1 MAIRG
6 RTSAPQFLYPRIL
19 GPLISWVSLV
29 LILHS
34 TTLTFIG
41 RDSLD
46 ALSQMVSELTP
57 LLREENV
64 DQKYDDVY
72 DRFTPA
78 QKRTIVALISMAG
91 IAPCTL
97 SLSLIA

>member
-1 MAIRG
+1 MAIIG
-6 RTSAPQFLYPRIL
+6 RASAPHILYPRIL
-19 GPLISWVSLV
+19 DPLISWVSLV
-29 LILHS
+29 LDTSQH
-34 TTLTFIG
+34 
-41 RDSLD
+41 DSGFHWKELY
-46 ALSQMVSELTP
+46 ALSQMVSERTP

-97 SLSLIA
+97 FLLLIA